1 MKKWK
6 SAGLA
11 AAMAIVMLT
20 AGCGGGKESGSKT
33 EGAATP
39 GSNKPAEP
47 AKPVKLLVIT
57 PQGGNMEWFMTR
69 YGSQIQKKYPH
80 YEFEVVESVGNNVQ
94 NLVIEQR
101 KVDLIISS
109 VNNYRA
115 SLLDL
120 YGGDI
125 SDLIAK
131 HKFDLSRLEPSY
143 IEAAKVDGKNQN
155 GLPLYDLRL
164 TMYYNKDIFDKFGVP
179 YLKNHMTWEEVTEV
193 ATKLTRIDGGV
204 QYRGFVAHPN
214 PLLVGN
220 PLSIPYTDE
229 NGEKAVL
236 QTDPWKSW
244 INTLLPLYKAPGYD
258 AKLMNEARN
267 VFVKEKTSAMFLAM
281 NSDAPKPEE
290 NMNWDAV
297 SLPELKSLPGVG
309 SQPYPVIITV
319 APTSQ
324 HRDEAFQSIAQLLTD
339 EAQTAIA
346 SDFAA
351 ITPLKTQAVKE
362 AFGRN
367 VAQWKGKNVSAI
379 AALKP
384 AAPARTGVFDSNATS
399 AMNNAVLSVIAG
411 ETDLNSAL
419 RTAEEQANKKIAE
432 AIQMKK

>member
-1 MKKWK
+1 MKKWN
-6 SAGLA
+6 SATLA
-11 AAMAIVMLT
+11 AVMAIVLLT
-20 AGCGGGKESGSKT
+20 AGCGGGKESGAKT
-33 EGAATP
+33 EGTATP
-39 GSNKPAEP
+39 GINKPAEP
-47 AKPVKLLVIT
+47 SKPVKLLVIT

-131 HKFDLSRLEPSY
+131 QKYDLSRLEPSY
-143 IEAAKVDGKNQN
+143 IEAAKVNGKNQN

-164 TMYYNKDIFDKFGVP
+164 TLYYNKDIFDKFGVP
-179 YLKNHMTWEEVTEV
+179 YLKNHMTWEEMAEV
-193 ATKLTRIDGGV
+193 ATKLTRNDGGV
-204 QYRGFVAHPN
+204 QYRGFVASPN
-214 PLLVGN
+214 PLLVVN

-229 NGEKAVL
+229 LGEKAVL

-244 INTLLPLYKAPGYD
+244 INMLLPLYKAPGYD
-258 AKLMNEARN
+258 AKLLNDARN
-267 VFVKEKTSAMFLAM
+267 VFVKEKTSAMFLAF

-290 NMNWDAV
+290 NVNWDAV
-297 SLPELKSLPGVG
+297 SLSELKSLPGVG

-324 HRDEAFQSIAQLLTD
+324 HRDESFQSIAQLLTD
-339 EAQTAIA
+339 EVQTAIT

-351 ITPLKTQAVKE
+351 ITPLKNQAVKD

-379 AALKP
+379 STLKP
-384 AAPARTGVFDSNATS
+384 AAPARAGVYDSNA
-399 AMNNAVLSVIAG
+399 AGALNNAVMSVIAG

-419 RTAEEQANKKIAE
+419 RTAEEQATKKIAE